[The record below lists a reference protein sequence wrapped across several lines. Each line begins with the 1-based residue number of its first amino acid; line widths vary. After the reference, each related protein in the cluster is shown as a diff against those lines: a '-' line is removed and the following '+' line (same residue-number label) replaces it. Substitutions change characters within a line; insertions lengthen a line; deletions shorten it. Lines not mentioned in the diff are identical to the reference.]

1 VEELKAFLDRSKQLH
16 EGPDSATN
24 MEYLKNCVFKF
35 MSSVDASEK
44 RRLYPVIATI
54 LKLTSQE
61 MKQVEYAFNV
71 TEQRENE
78 LQSTLTSIGSF
89 ATSSLGSFW
98 DSAATTLLGGAGSG
112 EGGAQSAQ
120 RPS

>member
-1 VEELKAFLDRSKQLH
+1 MCFHSVIKQRALQARVEELKAFLDRAKQLH

-71 TEQRENE
+71 SEQRENE

-98 DSAATTLLGGAGSG
+98 
-112 EGGAQSAQ
+112 
-120 RPS
+120 